1 MVQQFF
7 KIKIVDSQTNY
18 FFHIYFPRNI
28 MITKN
33 GVEVNFICIPFWT
46 TSRILKLK
54 EYSCTVFHST
64 RIHSKIGRERCDLP

>member
-1 MVQQFF
+1 MVQQFL
-7 KIKIVDSQTNY
+7 KIKIVDSKSNY

-46 TSRILKLK
+46 TSRILKVK
-54 EYSCTVFHST
+54 
-64 RIHSKIGRERCDLP
+64 RI